1 MSRISGCFE
10 QLKANGLKAL
20 IPYLTAGDPD
30 TGTTLALMH
39 ALVAN
44 GADIIELGYPF
55 TDPTSDGPVIQRA
68 VERALKNHTSLRDT
82 LEIVRAFRT
91 TNSDTPVVLMG
102 YLNPVECMGYQDF
115 TDAAVAAGVDGV
127 LIVDMPPEES
137 HDLKVLLD
145 QTSLDSIF
153 LVAPTTSDVRARR
166 ICEQSKGYVYYV
178 SLKGVTGAGHL
189 DIASVQENLARVRAS
204 TDLPVGV
211 GFGIKDAVSAR
222 QIAGIADAVV
232 VGSALVSLIAEL
244 EPGKTWEQE
253 ALQSRIGLIREMREA
268 MDAA

>member
-1 MSRISGCFE
+1 
-10 QLKANGLKAL
+10 
-20 IPYLTAGDPD
+20 
-30 TGTTLALMH
+30 
-39 ALVAN
+39 
-44 GADIIELGYPF
+44 
-55 TDPTSDGPVIQRA
+55 
-68 VERALKNHTSLRDT
+68 
-82 LEIVRAFRT
+82 
-91 TNSDTPVVLMG
+91 
-102 YLNPVECMGYQDF
+102 
-115 TDAAVAAGVDGV
+115 VDGV